1 MAKKVLYNEEARKA
15 LLKGVDQLADAVK
28 ITLGPKGRNVVLD
41 KKYGAPNIVNDG
53 VSIAREIELK
63 DPFENM
69 GAQLV
74 KEVAT
79 KTNDVAGD
87 GTTTA
92 TLLAQSMIHEGMRN
106 VAAGANPMVLK
117 KGIEKAVDVPS
128 QEAMTKDNISC
139 TVNAVIYYRIKE
151 DQVERA
157 VLNVRNLDY
166 AMTQFALTTMRN
178 IVGQFE
184 LDELL
189 AKREEAASKIKEIVD
204 EKSDA
209 WGVDVLSVELKDI
222 NLPDDLKRTI
232 GKQAEAEREKRA
244 KIITSEGEL
253 ASAENLRQAARML
266 AEAPGALHLR
276 TLQSINDISSD
287 QSNTTIW
294 MMPIEILDA
303 IKGFGANFGK
313 KI

>member
-1 MAKKVLYNEEARKA
+1 MPWIVLAVIVVLLLMMVRIVNQYERKVVLTFGKYTRVLTPGLNLIIPVMEQTI
-15 LLKGVDQLADAVK
+15 GVD
-28 ITLGPKGRNVVLD
+28 IR
-41 KKYGAPNIVNDG
+41 
-53 VSIAREIELK
+53 
-63 DPFENM
+63 
-69 GAQLV
+69 
-74 KEVAT
+74 
-79 KTNDVAGD
+79 
-87 GTTTA
+87 
-92 TLLAQSMIHEGMRN
+92 
-106 VAAGANPMVLK
+106 
-117 KGIEKAVDVPS
+117 EKAVDVPS

-139 TVNAVIYYRIKE
+139 TINAVIYYRIKE

-189 AKREEAASKIKEIVD
+189 AKREQAAMKIKAIVD
-204 EKSDA
+204 EKSDS

-222 NLPDDLKRTI
+222 NIPDDLKRTI

-253 ASAENLRQAARML
+253 ASAENLKRAATML

-294 MMPIEILDA
+294 MVPVEVLEAM
-303 IKGFGANFGK
+303 KGLANLGK
-313 KI
+313 